1 MRISDWSSD
10 VCSSDLRA
18 AIRQSAVQRQPQVA
32 AVLARE
38 AVEHGGVAAAFELL
52 DQGAALFVL
61 QAPLAASGAVA
72 EADPRALLGVGLD
85 ARRVAEPVVAGA
97 GEKPRV
103 TDSAVQGGHAAAV
116 VCPGCPAPGFVGGCG
131 RGPGYQRR

>member
-72 EADPRALLGVGLD
+72 EADARPLLGVGLD

-97 GEKPRV
+97 AARHGV
-103 TDSAVQGGHAAAV
+103 AAA
-116 VCPGCPAPGFVGGCG
+116 PGAVERPALTLAPGA
-131 RGPGYQRR
+131 PP

>member
-61 QAPLAASGAVA
+61 QAPLAAYGAVA
-72 EADPRALLGVGLD
+72 EADARALLGVGLD
-85 ARRVAEPVVAGA
+85 PRRVAEPVVAGA
-97 GEKPRV
+97 GEQHGV
-103 TDSAVQGGHAAAV
+103 ADAEI
-116 VCPGCPAPGFVGGCG
+116 G
-131 RGPGYQRR
+131 RAHV